1 MTETSETNEAAREAA
16 RLVVHRLGG
25 AFRAVRLYS
34 AGHGF
39 TQRAIVNALA
49 AVEAYCRERGP
60 LKLIVLPEGI
70 AFDFDPVPYEDEM
83 AAEFVRALRGGLVL
97 ALHLLPGIDVAEVRT
112 LFDVL
117 RMPQPAVQKAGGA
130 GVLLRQ
136 RGVQCIVIDELGR
149 EAADAPEAPAIVEEV
164 AAPGPVEPAGP
175 EESSDVEAPAEAAP
189 PRIRRHVE
197 LPVVRLSDEERGAA
211 RADLTQ
217 ASGATLT
224 AHAVQRLLDVLPALD
239 SQRFEDVLTML
250 EEQAVPL
257 SEAAGSLDAV
267 RSVVAALSDLSTTVA
282 DARAELSR
290 ASLHR
295 IMGAA
300 VRGPV
305 LHALE
310 RSSPQGGDGG
320 VRREPLPAGDPA
332 LALLRAAPDESVRL
346 LLELVA
352 DEDRRQ
358 IRLEI
363 VDLLPTLAAGRLDL
377 LADHLVDPRWYIV
390 RNVITV
396 LARIGTPG
404 VVPYFRAGIEHPDP
418 RVRREAVQA
427 LGQLPAERAEA
438 MLIEAL
444 SHSDSDTRALA
455 ARWLGLRHVPDAVTP
470 LAAILERE
478 PLGESVRLKHEVI
491 RALGRIGTL
500 PAQSALQRVAM
511 SGGLLRGDEVEG
523 LRQAAVAI
531 LGELRKQQGP

>member
-1 MTETSETNEAAREAA
+1 MNDSKEIHEAEREAA

-39 TQRAIVNALA
+39 TQRAVVNALA
-49 AVEAYCRERGP
+49 AVEAVHRERGP
-60 LKLIVLPEGI
+60 LKLIVLPGGI

-97 ALHLLPGIDVAEVRT
+97 ALHLLPGVDATEVRS

-117 RMPQPAVQKAGGA
+117 RMPQSAVQKAGGA

-149 EAADAPEAPAIVEEV
+149 EAAEEPEAPAAVEEPV
-164 AAPGPVEPAGP
+164 VPAPVEPAGVEAP
-175 EESSDVEAPAEAAP
+175 ADVEAPPEAAP
-189 PRIRRHVE
+189 PTIRRRVE
-197 LPVVRLSDEERGAA
+197 LPPVRLSDEERTAA
-211 RADLTQ
+211 RSELTR
-217 ASGATLT
+217 SFGSTLT
-224 AHAVQRLLDVLPALD
+224 AHAVHRLLDVLPALD
-239 SQRFEDVLTML
+239 SQRFEDVLSML

-257 SEAAGSLDAV
+257 SETDGNLDAM
-267 RSVVAALSDLSTTVA
+267 RSVVAALSHLSSTLA

-305 LHALE
+305 LRALE
-310 RSSPQGGDGG
+310 Q
-320 VRREPLPAGDPA
+320 PAPVPPDHPA
-332 LALLRAAPDESVRL
+332 LIVLRAAPDESVRL

-396 LARIGTPG
+396 LARIGTPD
-404 VVPYFRAGIEHPDP
+404 VVPYFRTGIDHPDV

-427 LGQLPAERAEA
+427 LGQLHGERAEA

-444 SHSDSDTRALA
+444 NHSDPDTRALA
-455 ARWLGLRHVPDAVTP
+455 ARWLGLRLVTDAVAP

-500 PAQSALQRVAM
+500 PAQSALQRVSL

-523 LRQAAVAI
+523 LRQAAVAL
-531 LGELRKQQGP
+531 LGELRKQQGT

>member
-1 MTETSETNEAAREAA
+1 MIPLWREAREPLQNWPDGMENDSTRDAA

-39 TQRAIVNALA
+39 TQRATVNALA
-49 AVEAYCRERGP
+49 AVEAYHRERGP

-70 AFDFDPVPYEDEM
+70 AFDFDPIPYEDEM

-97 ALHLLPGIDVAEVRT
+97 ALHLLPGVDATEVRS

-117 RMPQPAVQKAGGA
+117 RMPQTAVQRAGGA

-136 RGVQCIVIDELGR
+136 RGVQCLVIDELAR
-149 EAADAPEAPAIVEEV
+149 EAAEEPTAPAAVEEPVVSAPVEPEPPPV
-164 AAPGPVEPAGP
+164 AAPPT
-175 EESSDVEAPAEAAP
+175 
-189 PRIRRHVE
+189 RRRVE
-197 LPVVRLSDEERGAA
+197 LPPAYLSDEERSAA
-211 RADLTQ
+211 RSELTR
-217 ASGATLT
+217 SFGSTLT
-224 AHAVQRLLDVLPALD
+224 AHAVHRLLDVLPALD
-239 SQRFEDVLTML
+239 SHRFEDVLTML

-257 SEAAGSLDAV
+257 SETDGNLDVV
-267 RSVVAALSDLSTTVA
+267 RSVVAVLSNLSSTLA

-290 ASLHR
+290 ASIHR

-305 LHALE
+305 LRALE
-310 RSSPQGGDGG
+310 QPSPVPPDH
-320 VRREPLPAGDPA
+320 PA
-332 LALLRAAPDESVRL
+332 LIVLRTAPDESVRL

-396 LARIGTPG
+396 LARIGTPD
-404 VVPYFRAGIEHPDP
+404 VVPYFRTGIDHPDA
-418 RVRREAVQA
+418 RVRREALQA

-444 SHSDSDTRALA
+444 HHSDPDTRALA
-455 ARWLGLRHVPDAVTP
+455 ARWLGLRRVTDAVAP

-478 PLGESVRLKHEVI
+478 PLGESVRLKHEII

-500 PAQSALQRVAM
+500 PAQSALQRVAL

-531 LGELRKQQGP
+531 LGELRKQQGT